1 VEAKVKMKGNPKGQ
15 TSSTQ
20 KSENSTDAAFL
31 KQPFKKLSFKLNGH
45 KNNFVI

>member
-20 KSENSTDAAFL
+20 KSENSTNAVFL
-31 KQPFKKLSFKLNGH
+31 EQPFKKLFFGLNNC
-45 KNNFVI
+45 KNNFII